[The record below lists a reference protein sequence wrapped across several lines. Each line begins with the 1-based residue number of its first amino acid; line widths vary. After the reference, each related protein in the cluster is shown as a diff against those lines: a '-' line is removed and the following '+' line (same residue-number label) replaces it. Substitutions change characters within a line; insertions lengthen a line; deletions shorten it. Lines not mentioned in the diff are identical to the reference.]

1 MRYVSADYCVVASSK
16 EGVPSSRRLL
26 GLGEDDAGTS
36 ALVVKV
42 LRLGKV
48 CSHGAQVGVGLN
60 RVVVMSVSVGDPEWQ
75 AHWSGEVRV
84 VSVHSS
90 TEEVAVASKP
100 TQTHI
105 SLDAMMRR
113 KAHQN
118 RRMGKTLA
126 SRQHRQFHW
135 A

>member
-1 MRYVSADYCVVASSK
+1 MQVR
-16 EGVPSSRRLL
+16 
-26 GLGEDDAGTS
+26 TS

-60 RVVVMSVSVGDPEWQ
+60 RVVVMRVSVGDPEWQ

-90 TEEVAVASKP
+90 MEEVAVASKP
-100 TQTHI
+100 TQNHV

-118 RRMGKTLA
+118 RRMEKTLA
-126 SRQHRQFHW
+126 SRQHRQFHR